1 MLLIHP
7 PSVRTVSPPL
17 ALARLAAF
25 LRESGV
31 EVRSLDLAR
40 EGVDYLIELGEAG
53 GESAGAG
60 PAPAAR
66 MSRERPGDRA
76 QVEPSCDRPGDR
88 APTEPSGERTRDRAQ
103 AEPSRVRLGDRARSK
118 SSRERRFLESLYEPR
133 TYLDAS
139 RHARAAI
146 GVNRALKRISTP
158 LGGEAGLA
166 DYREA
171 GRSPLRSADLVDAA
185 RRWRTSPWAAL
196 YERRLPEA
204 LSGFAT
210 RSVGVSIGFLSQA
223 LPAMALAGFLRET
236 RPDLELV
243 AGGGLVTSWSSRPGF
258 DERAAFGGFFDAA
271 LPGRGEDALA
281 VRLGIGPVDPF
292 ALAPDFSDFSG
303 LSYLAP
309 GTVTPWNLSFGCP
322 WKRCSFCPE
331 RTEDSPYAAA
341 RAADAMALLRAATA
355 REGSGLV
362 HLTDNEISPRH
373 LKALANGGIGAPWY
387 GFARFTPLLADPGF
401 CRTLAASGCV
411 MLQLGLES
419 GDQRVLDSM
428 GKGTELRVIDAAL
441 RSLAEAGI
449 KTYVYILFGT
459 PSEDRDAALRTRDF
473 VAGRAGLIDFMNVAI
488 FNMPIGSPE
497 AELHG
502 DGTFYEGDLSL
513 YTAFDHPGGWNR
525 GAVRRFLASEF
536 GADPGIASLLGRN
549 PPIFTSSHAPFLPGK
564 AG

>member
-1 MLLIHP
+1 MLLVHP

-25 LRESGV
+25 LRDHGR

-40 EGVDYLIELGEAG
+40 EGIDYLLELDEAQG
-53 GESAGAG
+53 RLPDTAQAK
-60 PAPAAR
+60 ATR
-66 MSRERPGDRA
+66 ISREH
-76 QVEPSCDRPGDR
+76 PGDR
-88 APTEPSGERTRDRAQ
+88 APTESSRTCPGDRAQ
-103 AEPSRVRLGDRARSK
+103 AEPSCERPGDRVSSK
-118 SSRERRFLESLYEPR
+118 PSRERRFLESLYELR
-133 TYLDAS
+133 TYADAS

-158 LGGEAGLA
+158 LGGEAGFA
-166 DYREA
+166 DYRET
-171 GRSPLRSADLVDAA
+171 GRSPLRTADLVDAA

-204 LSGFAT
+204 LSGFDA
-210 RSVGVSIGFLSQA
+210 RAVGISVGFLSQA
-223 LPAMALAGFLRET
+223 LPAMALAGYLRET

-243 AGGGLVTSWSSRPGF
+243 AGGGLVTSWSSKPGF
-258 DERAAFGGFFDAA
+258 DARAAFGGFFDAV
-271 LPGRGEDALA
+271 LPGRGEETLAL
-281 VRLGIGPVDPF
+281 RLGLGPVDPF

-303 LSYLAP
+303 LRYLAP

-341 RAADAMALLRAATA
+341 RAADAIAQLRTAAA

-373 LKALANGGIGAPWY
+373 LRALADGGIGAPWY

-401 CRTLAASGCV
+401 CRTLATSGCV

-419 GDQRVLDSM
+419 GDQRVLDAM
-428 GKGTELRVIDAAL
+428 RKGTELRVIDATL
-441 RSLAEAGI
+441 RSLADAGI
-449 KTYVYILFGT
+449 KSYVYLLFGT

-473 VAGRAGLIDFMNVAI
+473 VAGRAGLIDFVNVAI
-488 FNMPIGSPE
+488 FNMPVGSPE
-497 AELHG
+497 AALHG
-502 DGTFYEGDLSL
+502 DGAFYEGDLSL
-513 YTAFDHPGGWNR
+513 YTAFEHPAGWNR

-536 GADPGIASLLGRN
+536 GSEPGIAAILERN
-549 PPIFTSSHAPFLPGK
+549 PPVFTSSHAPFLPGK
-564 AG
+564 GG